1 MLIARNDDY
10 RNSTGKKQRVH
21 NRKIFETYKRD
32 SIIRL
37 SGEAK
42 SKGP

>member
-1 MLIARNDDY
+1 MIIASNDDY
-10 RNSTGKKQRVH
+10 RNSTAKKQRVH
-21 NRKIFETYKRD
+21 NRKIFETYKRE

-42 SKGP
+42 T